1 MEFDK
6 FIVVLT
12 NLYNKPG
19 KVNVNPF
26 VPNAPFLYPL
36 KISENRKVFCC
47 FQEVEK
53 RCIENKWVKVRNRK
67 I

>member
-12 NLYNKPG
+12 NLYSKPE

-26 VPNAPFLYPL
+26 APNPPFLCPL
-36 KISENRKVFCC
+36 KTSENRKFSVF
-47 FQEVEK
+47 FRGLDK
-53 RCIENKWVKVRNRK
+53 GCIGNKWVKVRYSK

>member
-12 NLYNKPG
+12 NLYSKPE

-26 VPNAPFLYPL
+26 APNPPFLWPL
-36 KISENRKVFCC
+36 KTSENRKVFCF
-47 FQEVEK
+47 FQG
-53 RCIENKWVKVRNRK
+53 VRQRVHWEQMGSGT